1 MKIRGES
8 VLNLILLIF
17 GLAIMA
23 LALQMGFGSLKRPGS
38 GLFPFFS
45 GLIVFLANAILLGR
59 KSQWSP
65 SLFSRQEM
73 NRFIWMVVPF
83 VLWILLMPLI
93 GYIFMTFLSTLFLSK
108 ILRLEG
114 WRKPLILSLGTTGL
128 SYLLFGYYLYL
139 DLPRGIL
146 SF

>member
-38 GLFPFFS
+38 GLFPFFC
-45 GLIVFLANAILLGR
+45 GLIIFLANAILLRR

-65 SLFSRQEM
+65 SLFSSQEM
-73 NRFIWMVVPF
+73 KRFIWMTAPII
-83 VLWILLMPLI
+83 LWVLLMPFL
-93 GYIFMTFLSTLFLSK
+93 GYVFMTFLSTLFLSK

-128 SYLLFGYYLYL
+128 SYVLFGYYLYL